1 MGNFVGNA
9 AAAPDRAAVEEVILR
24 ALSLQAKPVTISRLR
39 ASVPAPFRGKP
50 AAFQA
55 CLEPLVESRRV
66 WLYPSGT
73 PAPPL
78 VWDRSPDVF
87 AETVI
92 CAALSKQPLSLGDIE
107 KKTRTQLK
115 GLSPTDRRAIIDRLL
130 AQGRLFRWPRKPR
143 VRTDKLG
150 LHPPEPQAYLAPA
163 LAALNK
169 AIAQVAAAFA
179 EVGIHPSQTH
189 AAALAA
195 VQAQDWAQDTRPRK
209 SAVSAA
215 APLDDGAIVT
225 LLGERMAMIDSRS
238 RHGAP
243 VLIGDLRPALDFL
256 FPVAA
261 DFDAA
266 LVRLERAGRV
276 TLLRYDPALAAQPLE
291 PSSLVSDGHA
301 TYSGV
306 SLR

>member
-1 MGNFVGNA
+1 MGNSVSNRA
-9 AAAPDRAAVEEVILR
+9 AFPDQAAVEEVILR
-24 ALSLQAKPVTISRLR
+24 ALSVQPKPVTASRLR
-39 ASVPAPFRGKP
+39 AAVPAPFRGKL

-55 CLEPLVESRRV
+55 RLEPLVESRRV
-66 WLYPSGT
+66 WLHPSGT
-73 PAPPL
+73 TAPTL
-78 VWDRSPDVF
+78 IWDRSPEAF

-92 CAALSKQPLSLGDIE
+92 CAALSKQPLSLADIE
-107 KKTRTQLK
+107 KKTRTKLK
-115 GLSPTDRRAIIDRLL
+115 GLSPTDRRGVVDRLL

-163 LAALNK
+163 LATFNK

-179 EVGIHPSQTH
+179 EVGVGPSQTH
-189 AAALAA
+189 AVALAA
-195 VQAQDWAQDTRPRK
+195 VLAQDWAQNSGTREP
-209 SAVSAA
+209 AVPA
-215 APLDDGAIVT
+215 DDVALVT
-225 LLGERMAMIDSRS
+225 LIGERMAMIDPRS

-261 DFDAA
+261 VFDAA

-276 TLLRYDPALAAQPLE
+276 CLLRYDPALAAQPLG
-291 PSSLVSDGHA
+291 PAGLVNDGHA